1 MNNDIFR
8 EKLLNGNF
16 TEEELEEL
24 AWCEIEADVEMV
36 TQEEGDQH
44 RWTQD
49 VSTIFKFENKY
60 YCLNW
65 DRGLTECQE
74 NAFYYQPYQVEK
86 EVKTIEITAWKKV
99 A

>member
-1 MNNDIFR
+1 MNNDVFR

-16 TEEELEEL
+16 TKEELEKL
-24 AWCEIEADVEMV
+24 AWCEIEANVEMV

-74 NAFYYQPYQVEK
+74 NTFYYQPYQVEK
-86 EVKTIEITAWKKV
+86 EVKTIEITTWKKV